1 MSFGT
6 SPVKDAYWVESTPE
20 GAVFTPMQ
28 AEYGSE
34 YQIKLRPCTM
44 GNLAPGDTVVI
55 KSVHKDILQN
65 YDYPGYQMV
74 YVPVPDVYDDLS
86 LYAKA
91 YLGILQT
98 IGYRFSRAKAILNDS
113 WVVNLRTP
121 DMNNAQKL
129 SEELKKRW
137 EGKEGHPM
145 YSVDLTTEMKDLLKT
160 YESASV
166 IRGRQAKDALDDMYR
181 ATKEWI
187 ECHEAKMA
195 EDTKLEEFRKKMKAM
210 EISPD
215 EKPKGCCM
223 GDK

>member
-20 GAVFTPMQ
+20 GAVITPMKDD
-28 AEYGSE
+28 E
-34 YQIKLRPCTM
+34 YQL
-44 GNLAPGDTVVI
+44 
-55 KSVHKDILQN
+55 
-65 YDYPGYQMV
+65 V
-74 YVPVPDVYDDLS
+74 YASMPDGYDDLS

-91 YLGILQT
+91 YLGMLQSR
-98 IGYRFSRAKAILNDS
+98 GYRFNQAQAILNDS

-145 YSVDLTTEMKDLLKT
+145 YSVDLTSEMKDLLKT
-160 YESASV
+160 YENASAF
-166 IRGRQAKDALDDMYR
+166 RGRQAKDALDHMYR
-181 ATKEWI
+181 ATKNWI
-187 ECHEAKMA
+187 ECHETKIV

-215 EKPKGCCM
+215 EEPKGCCM
-223 GDK
+223 GDQ